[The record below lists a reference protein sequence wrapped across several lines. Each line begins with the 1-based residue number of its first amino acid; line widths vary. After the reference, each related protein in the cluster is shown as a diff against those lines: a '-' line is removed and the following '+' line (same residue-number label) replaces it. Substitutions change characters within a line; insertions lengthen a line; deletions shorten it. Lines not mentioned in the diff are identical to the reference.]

1 MTDEGAT
8 EVASV
13 GHTLNTVVT
22 GLDHLIKCVDDR
34 GLEQLDDPALIEFM
48 HTFEQLRNRLS
59 VVDHQII
66 VDGQRRDLPNAL
78 CQGTM
83 RRVLTSTL
91 SLSKAEAARRVR
103 AAEAVGPRTSML
115 GEALEPVRPRLAAA
129 QRDGQV
135 SPEKVAIITRALG
148 QVDRRGFDPADLD
161 TGEKLLVDQAPVL
174 PPEDLRVLADRVVD
188 AIDPDGTLP
197 NDQLNHDRRHVEF
210 HQRGDG
216 SWAGTL
222 RLTGALGAKLQ
233 ALLGPLAKPRV
244 KPGHWSGRAHRSKS
258 PIPATTGSGCT
269 TPSKTFATGSS
280 AVTPPCRMRVG
291 PRRR

>member
-1 MTDEGAT
+1 MTDEGT
-8 EVASV
+8 TDVPSV

-22 GLDHLIKCVDDR
+22 GLDQLIKRVDDR
-34 GLEQLDDPALIEFM
+34 GLEILDDPGLIEFM
-48 HTFEQLRNRLS
+48 HTFEQLRNRLPLI
-59 VVDHQII
+59 DHQII
-66 VDGQRRDLPNAL
+66 ADGLRRDLPNLL

-91 SLSKAEAARRVR
+91 SLSKAEAGRRVR

-115 GEALEPVRPRLAAA
+115 GETLEPVRPWLAAA

-135 SPEKVAIITRALG
+135 SPEKVAIIDRALG

-161 TGEKLLVDQAPVL
+161 TGEKLLVEQALVL
-174 PPEDLRVLADRVVD
+174 PPEDLRLLADRVVD

-197 NDQLNHDRRHVEF
+197 NDELNQDRRHVEF

-222 RLTGALGAKLQ
+222 RLTSSLGSKLQ
-233 ALLGPLAKPRV
+233 ALLGPLAKP
-244 KPGHWSGRAHRSKS
+244 
-258 PIPATTGSGCT
+258 
-269 TPSKTFATGSS
+269 
-280 AVTPPCRMRVG
+280 
-291 PRRR
+291 

>member
-8 EVASV
+8 EVPSV

-22 GLDHLIKCVDDR
+22 GLDHLIKQVDDR

-48 HTFEQLRNRLS
+48 Q
-59 VVDHQII
+59 
-66 VDGQRRDLPNAL
+66 DLNGCGTGCRWSITRSSWMGNVGTCRTVL

-115 GEALEPVRPRLAAA
+115 GETLDPVRPRLAAA

-135 SPEKVAIITRALG
+135 SPEKVAIIERALD

-161 TGEKLLVDQAPVL
+161 TGEKLLVEQATVL
-174 PPEDLRVLADRVVD
+174 PPEDLRILADRVVD

-197 NDQLNHDRRHVEF
+197 KDELNQDRRHSSSINAATAP
-210 HQRGDG
+210 GP
-216 SWAGTL
+216 ATL

-233 ALLGPLAKPRV
+233 ALLGPLAKPR
-244 KPGHWSGRAHRSKS
+244 
-258 PIPATTGSGCT
+258 INT
-269 TPSKTFATGSS
+269 
-280 AVTPPCRMRVG
+280 
-291 PRRR
+291 